1 MVSEEVLIIQISFN
15 ELPDSQC
22 LPYSLPN
29 HTGMLACPPANSAFH
44 FQILHILLLEWRMP
58 LLPVPANKQRL

>member
-29 HTGMLACPPANSAFH
+29 HTGMLTCPPTNDSLSNRIP
-44 FQILHILLLEWRMP
+44 ILIEM
-58 LLPVPANKQRL
+58 